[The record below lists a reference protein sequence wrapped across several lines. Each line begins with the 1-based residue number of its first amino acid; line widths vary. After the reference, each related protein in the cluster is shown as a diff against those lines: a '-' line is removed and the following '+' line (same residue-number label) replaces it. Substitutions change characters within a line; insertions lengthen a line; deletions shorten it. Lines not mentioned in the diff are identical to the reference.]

1 MDKNL
6 HNIEEL
12 FRKGLEE
19 NEEIPPENTWDRIDK
34 ILDRDKIIS
43 INRKY
48 TRLKRVVFLLVFL
61 LAGVSMYYWNNRN
74 KNKPDTLNSVILKNG
89 EKTKNNNDN
98 LASAIHKNA
107 NADIN
112 QWVTTKIGK
121 LHIDDNILEQPHKK
135 SEKSIS
141 SFSRDNDTN
150 SLFSKPGKESEKT
163 IPAATNKILKS

>member
-12 FRKGLEE
+12 FRKGLED

-74 KNKPDTLNSVILKNG
+74 KNKPDTLNSAILKNG
-89 EKTKNNNDN
+89 EKKGEL
-98 LASAIHKNA
+98 LA
-107 NADIN
+107 
-112 QWVTTKIGK
+112 WLKIF
-121 LHIDDNILEQPHKK
+121 
-135 SEKSIS
+135 IS
-141 SFSRDNDTN
+141 SPCRT
-150 SLFSKPGKESEKT
+150 K
-163 IPAATNKILKS
+163 